1 MPNPKPLPTI
11 TGSRVPM
18 TNRFSFGL
26 RFGYPW
32 RQMQPGDFFI
42 VPTTMRSPEMVRQAA
57 CRRGKRHGERYQTK
71 LIGDGI
77 LVLRL
82 A

>member
-1 MPNPKPLPTI
+1 
-11 TGSRVPM
+11 
-18 TNRFSFGL
+18 
-26 RFGYPW
+26 
-32 RQMQPGDFFI
+32 MQPGDFFI